1 MNVVCLDTV
10 AFLKENKKK
19 PFYFRNQKRMFLILR
34 VFLYSK
40 FLFIYFFYVWKKQER
55 LLRLC
60 RKDGRIEE
68 DKREMIICTVYSEC
82 WR

>member
-1 MNVVCLDTV
+1 
-10 AFLKENKKK
+10 
-19 PFYFRNQKRMFLILR
+19 MFLILR

-60 RKDGRIEE
+60 RKDGRIGE
-68 DKREMIICTVYSEC
+68 DKREMIICTV
-82 WR
+82 